1 MERLMRLFC
10 LYILVILTTA
20 CAALAEELPREFTI
34 ENKRIALEL
43 NGKSFGPKIYYKING
58 RKKLAAS
65 LRPAI
70 TATDIAVKLD
80 TANITKNDDE
90 TIVLDASF
98 RTESGAKLSI
108 KFLVKQDMPTIEI
121 IPSDNANLIKI
132 LADFSY
138 TIMPDLFADDL
149 VIDPR
154 HTDAKNL
161 YLPCDNQSLLGLID
175 DGDAIIVCNWL
186 GKKKEI
192 TAAINGKKLIRETT
206 IPLNNNGQNP
216 GMWFS
221 VLGYKDI
228 WHVSGT
234 AGLRIDNHE
243 QLDWEVPF
251 EAAWRA
257 NYRRIDN
264 KGAGLTDSFW
274 NARMNDDGTFKMA
287 EALLQMEIIEG
298 NYVVEGPQEQK
309 RIIRRSVL
317 NENTGS
323 GWWTYRGWFIQPFFT
338 DRGSAFIKLPKYDGT
353 RAIRYNG
360 SIIIYPLLNND
371 LLSDNAKTVED
382 ILANTFGPEYLEI
395 MDLHDLNKRPRKD
408 YYPPTCTTTKY
419 CEQIFEVNDDQ
430 YRREQIAAILSQM
443 ELFVRYTRYR
453 LQEYLDW
460 QIEVQALCDK
470 NKTADDRL
478 TAQLEQIEE
487 IINRFGKQFTRAKRR
502 LRSPE
507 KLEGLAD
514 KVIALTNRDSRA
526 KLKKYKQLSKQIRS
540 VGNAQDE
547 LLGEFREIAKITRQ
561 RATLLYTQ
569 QPDPNIRSF
578 LADVRTKTQEILRV
592 RYDMEGK

>member
-1 MERLMRLFC
+1 MRIFC
-10 LYILVILTTA
+10 LYILVSLTTV
-20 CAALAEELPREFTI
+20 CTALAEDLPREFTI
-34 ENKRIALEL
+34 ENKRIIVEL
-43 NGKSFGPKIYYKING
+43 NENSFGPKIYYRING
-58 RKKLAAS
+58 QKKLAAT

-70 TATDIAVKLD
+70 TPADIAVKLD

-98 RTESGAKLSI
+98 QTESGDKLSI
-108 KFLVKQDMPTIEI
+108 KFLIKQNMPTIEI

-132 LADFSY
+132 LADCSY

-154 HTDAKNL
+154 RTDAENL
-161 YLPCDNQSLLGLID
+161 YLPSDNQFLLGLID

-186 GKKKEI
+186 SNKNEI
-192 TAAINGKKLIRETT
+192 TATVKDKKLITETI

-216 GMWFS
+216 GIWLS
-221 VLGYKDI
+221 LLAHNNI
-228 WHVSGT
+228 WHLSETTGM
-234 AGLRIDNHE
+234 RIDNHK

-257 NYRRIDN
+257 NYRRID
-264 KGAGLTDSFW
+264 KKAAGLTDSFW
-274 NARMNDDGTFKMA
+274 NARMNDNGTFKMV

-298 NYVVEGPQEQK
+298 NYVIDGLQEQK

-338 DRGSAFIKLPKYDGT
+338 DQGSAFLKLPKYDGT
-353 RAIRYNG
+353 RAIRYKG
-360 SIIIYPLLNND
+360 SIIIYPLLSNDRISNNP
-371 LLSDNAKTVED
+371 KTVED

-395 MDLHDLNKRPRKD
+395 MDLQDLNKRPQKD

-430 YRREQIAAILSQM
+430 YRREQIAAILNQM
-443 ELFVRYTRYR
+443 KLFVRYTRQR

-460 QIEVQALCDK
+460 HKELQQLCDK
-470 NKTADDRL
+470 NKASNDEL
-478 TAQLEQIEE
+478 TAQVQEIEE
-487 IINRFGKQFTRAKRR
+487 IINRIPQQFTRAKRK

-507 KLEGLAD
+507 KLEELAD
-514 KVIALTNRDSRA
+514 KVIALTNHGSRM
-526 KLKKYKQLSKQIRS
+526 KLRKYKLFSKQIRTI
-540 VGNAQDE
+540 GNAQDE
-547 LLGEFREIAKITRQ
+547 LLGQFREIAKITRQ
-561 RATLLYTQ
+561 KATLLYAQ

-578 LADVRTKTQEILRV
+578 LAAVRTKTQEILRT

>member
-10 LYILVILTTA
+10 LYILVTLTVVCTS
-20 CAALAEELPREFTI
+20 LAEDLPREFNI
-34 ENKRIALEL
+34 ENKRIAVEL
-43 NGKSFGPKIYYKING
+43 NEKSFGPKIYYKING
-58 RKKLAAS
+58 QKKLAAI

-70 TATDIAVKLD
+70 SAADVAVKLD
-80 TANITKNDDE
+80 TANITKIDDE

-98 RTESGAKLSI
+98 QTESGAKLSI

-121 IPSDNANLIKI
+121 ISSHNANLIKI
-132 LADFSY
+132 QADYSY
-138 TIMPDLFADDL
+138 AIMPDLFADDL

-154 HTDAKNL
+154 HIDAKNL
-161 YLPCDNQSLLGLID
+161 YLPSDNQSLLGLID

-186 GKKKEI
+186 SNNNEI
-192 TAAINGKKLIRETT
+192 TVAINDKKLITEIT

-216 GMWFS
+216 GIWLS
-221 VLGYKDI
+221 LLGHNEI
-228 WHVSGT
+228 WHLSGT
-234 AGLRIDNHE
+234 TGLRIDNHK

-257 NYRRIDN
+257 NYLRID
-264 KGAGLTDSFW
+264 KKAAGLTDSFW
-274 NARMNDDGTFKMA
+274 NARMNDDGTFKMV

-298 NYVVEGPQEQK
+298 NYVIDGLQEQK

-338 DRGSAFIKLPKYDGT
+338 DRGSAFLKLPKYDGT
-353 RAIRYNG
+353 RAIRYKG
-360 SIIIYPLLNND
+360 SIIIYPLLSND
-371 LLSDNAKTVED
+371 GISKNPKTVED
-382 ILANTFGPEYLEI
+382 VLANTFGSEYLEI
-395 MDLHDLNKRPRKD
+395 MDLQDLNKRPEKD

-419 CEQIFEVNDDQ
+419 CEQIFEMNDDQ

-443 ELFVRYTRYR
+443 ELFVRYTRQR

-460 QIEVQALCDK
+460 HKELQQLCDK
-470 NKTADDRL
+470 NKAADDQL
-478 TAQLEQIEE
+478 TAQVQEIEE
-487 IINRFGKQFTRAKRR
+487 IINRIPQQFTRAKRK

-507 KLEGLAD
+507 KLEELAD
-514 KVIALTNRDSRA
+514 KVITLTNYDSRM
-526 KLKKYKQLSKQIRS
+526 KLRKYKLFSKQIRTI
-540 VGNAQDE
+540 GNAQDE
-547 LLGEFREIAKITRQ
+547 LLGQFREIAKITRQ
-561 RATLLYTQ
+561 KATLLYAQ

-578 LADVRTKTQEILRV
+578 LAAVRTKTQEILRI